1 MAKVRKRGWKAG
13 EYKGEVWCV
22 GDKDHHCHNC
32 SFFFARE
39 SDFYN
44 ARLRDAS
51 ARMNAMLSELREEA
65 PDGRSLVL
73 LSTSLEDERGGHGL
87 LLAYARIGDEPP
99 AGKYVDYD
107 SKEDEIR
114 RALNIQN
121 EVGRQV
127 S

>member
-22 GDKDHHCHNC
+22 GGDHHCHNC
-32 SFFFARE
+32 SLFFADE
-39 SDFYN
+39 SDFYT
-44 ARLRDAS
+44 ARLREAS
-51 ARMNAMLSELREEA
+51 ASMNAMLSELREEA

-87 LLAYARIGDEPP
+87 LLAYARIDEPP

-114 RALNIQN
+114 RALHIQN